1 MLIVDEVLIPLLL
14 KEMEVVVDRFRSH
27 HRRQKKYSHCS
38 RPMLK
43 KLIFKYFATVIRLV
57 HDDYAVKIHKMIEK
71 KMTMKKIPIDQNTQ
85 NTVYLIFR
93 NIIFN
98 LQYQQARI
106 AHEVLEKMW
115 PIKENRKL
123 EDFDRFQTDYENF
136 AEPDFDRWNP
146 SV

>member
-14 KEMEVVVDRFRSH
+14 KEMEVILDRCRSC

-43 KLIFKYFATVIRLV
+43 KLIFQCLQRVIRYV
-57 HDDYAVKIHKMIEK
+57 IDDHAVKIHKMIAK
-71 KMTMKKIPIDQNTQ
+71 KMTMKKIPIDDHPL
-85 NTVYLIFR
+85 VDILLI
-93 NIIFN
+93 NIRFN
-98 LQYQQARI
+98 LQHQQARI

-136 AEPDFDRWNP
+136 AYRW
-146 SV
+146 